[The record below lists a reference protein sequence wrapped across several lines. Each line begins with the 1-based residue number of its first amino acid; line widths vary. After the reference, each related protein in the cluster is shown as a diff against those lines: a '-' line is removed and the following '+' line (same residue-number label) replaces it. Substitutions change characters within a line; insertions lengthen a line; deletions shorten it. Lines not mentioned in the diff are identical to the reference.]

1 MNELFNS
8 VVSSGYNYVTF
19 IILLFVTYIFSVSLI
34 KIITENIIKVILSI
48 RAPVKLVGKEVS
60 ILLDESEK

>member
-1 MNELFNS
+1 MNDLFNS

-19 IILLFVTYIFSVSLI
+19 IILLLVTYIFSVALI

>member
-60 ILLDESEK
+60 IRLDESEK

>member
-1 MNELFNS
+1 MNDLFNS
-8 VVSSGYNYVTF
+8 VVSSGYNYITF
-19 IILLFVTYIFSVSLI
+19 IILLLVTYIFSVALI

>member
-1 MNELFNS
+1 MNDLFNS

-19 IILLFVTYIFSVSLI
+19 IILLLVTYIFSVALI

-60 ILLDESEK
+60 FRLDESEK

>member
-1 MNELFNS
+1 MNDLFNS

-19 IILLFVTYIFSVSLI
+19 IILLLVTYIFSVALI

-60 ILLDESEK
+60 IRLDESEK

>member
-1 MNELFNS
+1 MNDLFNS

-19 IILLFVTYIFSVSLI
+19 IILLLVTYIFSVSLI

-60 ILLDESEK
+60 FRLDESEK

>member
-1 MNELFNS
+1 MNDLFNS

>member
-1 MNELFNS
+1 MNDLFNS

-19 IILLFVTYIFSVSLI
+19 IILLLVTYIFSVALI
-34 KIITENIIKVILSI
+34 KIITENNIKVILSI

-60 ILLDESEK
+60 FRLDESEK